1 MMAFSDW
8 ANLSNFRPNLFHFC
22 LVQSGSMWSN
32 LPVQSGNLVQL
43 LFFDRTNKKKS
54 LLKRNILPPSGL
66 VTHPSLGLA
75 LGLPPG
81 TLPPH
86 LPPGYTTSG
95 QLPVDHPARSLG
107 QSQALSRSK
116 PITNQRKEGTESGQ
130 KLGNVLKC
138 HKNVRTLENARQ
150 RVCPYCI

>member
-1 MMAFSDW
+1 M
-8 ANLSNFRPNLFHFC
+8 
-22 LVQSGSMWSN
+22 
-32 LPVQSGNLVQL
+32 
-43 LFFDRTNKKKS
+43 
-54 LLKRNILPPSGL
+54 PPSGL

-107 QSQALSRSK
+107 QSQALARSK

-138 HKNVRTLENARQ
+138 HKNVRTLENVRQ
-150 RVCPYCI
+150 RFRCVLIVFEAL

>member
-1 MMAFSDW
+1 
-8 ANLSNFRPNLFHFC
+8 
-22 LVQSGSMWSN
+22 MWSN

-54 LLKRNILPPSGL
+54 VIKRNILPPSGL

-107 QSQALSRSK
+107 QSQALGRSK

-130 KLGNVLKC
+130 KLGTC
-138 HKNVRTLENARQ
+138 
-150 RVCPYCI
+150 